1 MSVNLVI
8 KTVGANS
15 TECSVDIDTS
25 ATVAELKEQI
35 AGRVGMPASHIRLVC
50 AGRIWQDATT
60 VASYE
65 PRAGAMVHCLNNPP
79 RAAPAAAEQVVSESN
94 PMQSMMQG
102 MPSMNSNS
110 NDPFEQMMAQS
121 QRMLM
126 QNPEMMQQL
135 MNSPMVQQMM
145 SSPESI
151 RAMMQMNP
159 RLNQLM
165 EQRPEIARMLEDPEI
180 LQQSMRM
187 ATNPSLMRE
196 MQRNADL
203 SIGRLDAMPG
213 GHNALVRAHEEIADP
228 LFAAFSGGADGAS
241 GNINQYSHSTEGGPS
256 SEALPNPWAAPAP
269 SPSPAPAATPSAQPA
284 NPLLASMLS
293 PTGQSAAPTTSPGAN
308 PMATMMQQMMSN
320 PAMMQQ
326 SMAMAQQMFGQGAG
340 APTPSAGAT
349 ATEAPDAEMPVT
361 QAAPP
366 TNPFAAML
374 AGQTT
379 STTQTETNPMATIM
393 QQMMSNPAMLQQSMT
408 MAQQMFGQ
416 GRSAQGADA
425 PVAQA
430 APPMNPFAAML
441 GGQTTATPQAD
452 TNPMANMMQQMM
464 NNPAMMQQSMAMAQQ
479 MFGQGAGAPAAAT
492 TPASNPM
499 ATMMQQMMSSPAL
512 MQSFGGAGL
521 TEVTEASSSPAALP
535 AAANFQRA
543 QFATQLAQLSAM
555 GFVNEEA
562 CLRVLAQHQGR
573 VDAAIDALLSSG
585 EGTA

>member
-145 SSPESI
+145 SDPETM
-151 RAMMQMNP
+151 RNMMRMDP

-187 ATNPSLMRE
+187 AANPSLMRE

-228 LFAAFSGGADGAS
+228 LFAAMSGGNTQGGSAEL
-241 GNINQYSHSTEGGPS
+241 NTYSHSTEGGPS
-256 SEALPNPWAAPAP
+256 SEALPNPWGAPAPAP
-269 SPSPAPAATPSAQPA
+269 SPAPATTPATPGMLGATQPV
-284 NPLLASMLS
+284 NPFLASMLA
-293 PTGQSAAPTTSPGAN
+293 PGGQPAAPTAGGAGAN

-326 SMAMAQQMFGQGAG
+326 SMAMAQQMFGQGAPG
-340 APTPSAGAT
+340 AAATATPA
-349 ATEAPDAEMPVT
+349 ATEAPAAEAP
-361 QAAPP
+361 AAG
-366 TNPFAAML
+366 A
-374 AGQTT
+374 
-379 STTQTETNPMATIM
+379 
-393 QQMMSNPAMLQQSMT
+393 PA
-408 MAQQMFGQ
+408 
-416 GRSAQGADA
+416 
-425 PVAQA
+425 AQA

-441 GGQTTATPQAD
+441 GGQTAASPQTG
-452 TNPMANMMQQMM
+452 TNPMAAMMQQMM
-464 NNPAMMQQSMAMAQQ
+464 SNPAMMQQSMAMAQQ
-479 MFGQGAGAPAAAT
+479 MFGQGAGAPTAAT
-492 TPASNPM
+492 TTPAAAEAVPPVNPFAAMFGGQPAATPQMGTNPM
-499 ATMMQQMMSSPAL
+499 ASMLQQMMSNPAA
-512 MQSFGGAGL
+512 MQSLGGAGFPDAA
-521 TEVTEASSSPAALP
+521 EAQTQAPVATSI
-535 AAANFQRA
+535 QRA
-543 QFATQLAQLSAM
+543 QFAAQLAQLAAM
-555 GFVNEEA
+555 GFANEEA
-562 CLRVLAQHQGR
+562 CLRALAQNQGR
-573 VDAAIDALLSSG
+573 VDAAIDTLLS
-585 EGTA
+585 EGAM

>member
-15 TECSVDIDTS
+15 TECPVDIDTS

-35 AGRVGMPASHIRLVC
+35 AGRVGIPAGHIRLVC
-50 AGRIWQDATT
+50 AGRIWQDVAT
-60 VASYE
+60 VGSYE
-65 PRAGAMVHCLNNPP
+65 PKAGAMVHCLNNPP
-79 RAAPAAAEQVVSESN
+79 RATPAAAEQVVSESN
-94 PMQSMMQG
+94 PMQSMMPG
-102 MPSMNSNS
+102 MPSLSSNS

-121 QRMLM
+121 QRMLT

-340 APTPSAGAT
+340 AP
-349 ATEAPDAEMPVT
+349 
-361 QAAPP
+361 
-366 TNPFAAML
+366 
-374 AGQTT
+374 
-379 STTQTETNPMATIM
+379 
-393 QQMMSNPAMLQQSMT
+393 
-408 MAQQMFGQ
+408 
-416 GRSAQGADA
+416 
-425 PVAQA
+425 
-430 APPMNPFAAML
+430 
-441 GGQTTATPQAD
+441 
-452 TNPMANMMQQMM
+452 
-464 NNPAMMQQSMAMAQQ
+464 
-479 MFGQGAGAPAAAT
+479 AAAT

>member
-326 SMAMAQQMFGQGAG
+326 SMAMAQQMFGQGAPG
-340 APTPSAGAT
+340 AAATATPA
-349 ATEAPDAEMPVT
+349 ATEAPAAEAP
-361 QAAPP
+361 AAG
-366 TNPFAAML
+366 A
-374 AGQTT
+374 
-379 STTQTETNPMATIM
+379 
-393 QQMMSNPAMLQQSMT
+393 PA
-408 MAQQMFGQ
+408 
-416 GRSAQGADA
+416 
-425 PVAQA
+425 AQA

-441 GGQTTATPQAD
+441 GGQTAASPQTG
-452 TNPMANMMQQMM
+452 TNPMAAMMQQMM
-464 NNPAMMQQSMAMAQQ
+464 SNPAMMQQSMAMAQQ
-479 MFGQGAGAPAAAT
+479 MFGQGAGAPTAAT
-492 TPASNPM
+492 TTPAAAEAVPPVNPFAAMFGGQPAATPQMGTNPM
-499 ATMMQQMMSSPAL
+499 ASMLQQMMSNPAA
-512 MQSFGGAGL
+512 MQSLGGAGFPDAA
-521 TEVTEASSSPAALP
+521 EAQTQAPVATSI
-535 AAANFQRA
+535 QRA
-543 QFATQLAQLSAM
+543 QFAAQLAQLAAM
-555 GFVNEEA
+555 GFANEEA
-562 CLRVLAQHQGR
+562 CLRALAQNQGR
-573 VDAAIDALLSSG
+573 VDAAIDTLLS
-585 EGTA
+585 EGAM

>member
-145 SSPESI
+145 SDPETM
-151 RAMMQMNP
+151 RNMMRMDP

-187 ATNPSLMRE
+187 AANPSLMRE

-228 LFAAFSGGADGAS
+228 LFAAMSGGNTQGGSAEL
-241 GNINQYSHSTEGGPS
+241 NTYSHSTEGGPS
-256 SEALPNPWAAPAP
+256 SEALPNPWGAPAPAP
-269 SPSPAPAATPSAQPA
+269 SPAPATTPATPGMLGATQPV
-284 NPLLASMLS
+284 NPFLASMLA
-293 PTGQSAAPTTSPGAN
+293 PGGQPAAPTAGGAGAN
-308 PMATMMQQMMSN
+308 PMATMMQQMMS
-320 PAMMQQ
+320 
-326 SMAMAQQMFGQGAG
+326 
-340 APTPSAGAT
+340 
-349 ATEAPDAEMPVT
+349 
-361 QAAPP
+361 
-366 TNPFAAML
+366 
-374 AGQTT
+374 
-379 STTQTETNPMATIM
+379 
-393 QQMMSNPAMLQQSMT
+393 
-408 MAQQMFGQ
+408 
-416 GRSAQGADA
+416 
-425 PVAQA
+425 
-430 APPMNPFAAML
+430 
-441 GGQTTATPQAD
+441 
-452 TNPMANMMQQMM
+452 
-464 NNPAMMQQSMAMAQQ
+464 NPAMMQQSMAMAQQ

>member
-326 SMAMAQQMFGQGAG
+326 SMAMAQQMFGQG
-340 APTPSAGAT
+340 
-349 ATEAPDAEMPVT
+349 
-361 QAAPP
+361 
-366 TNPFAAML
+366 
-374 AGQTT
+374 
-379 STTQTETNPMATIM
+379 
-393 QQMMSNPAMLQQSMT
+393 
-408 MAQQMFGQ
+408 
-416 GRSAQGADA
+416 RSAQGADA

>member
-15 TECSVDIDTS
+15 TECPVDIDTS

-35 AGRVGMPASHIRLVC
+35 AGRVGIPAGHIRLVC
-50 AGRIWQDATT
+50 AGRIWQDVAT
-60 VASYE
+60 VGSYE
-65 PRAGAMVHCLNNPP
+65 PKAGAMVHCLNNPP
-79 RAAPAAAEQVVSESN
+79 RATPAAAEQVVSESN
-94 PMQSMMQG
+94 PMQSMMPG
-102 MPSMNSNS
+102 MPSLNSNS

-121 QRMLM
+121 QRMLT

-145 SSPESI
+145 SDPETM
-151 RAMMQMNP
+151 RNMMRMDP

-187 ATNPSLMRE
+187 AANPSLMRE

-228 LFAAFSGGADGAS
+228 LFAAMSGGNTQGGSAEL
-241 GNINQYSHSTEGGPS
+241 NTYSHSTEGGPS
-256 SEALPNPWAAPAP
+256 SEALPNPWGAPAPAP
-269 SPSPAPAATPSAQPA
+269 SPAPATTPATPGMLGATQPV
-284 NPLLASMLS
+284 NPFLASMLA
-293 PTGQSAAPTTSPGAN
+293 PGGQPAAPTAGGAGAN

-326 SMAMAQQMFGQGAG
+326 SMA
-340 APTPSAGAT
+340 
-349 ATEAPDAEMPVT
+349 
-361 QAAPP
+361 
-366 TNPFAAML
+366 
-374 AGQTT
+374 
-379 STTQTETNPMATIM
+379 
-393 QQMMSNPAMLQQSMT
+393 